1 MSLIDLIPPPVRGW
15 ATALGLLL
23 IAVAGAAGSWAIQDW
38 RYGNEL
44 AKQAAK
50 ASDLA
55 KARAEAVL
63 VTLTAEQD
71 ARRALED
78 RLQADDKT
86 RYKERSDEQKAQ
98 QHLSDRLATAD
109 VRLSVLLAATS
120 AIRAS
125 GDELSAATSAGGVV
139 HGGTRAELDPAH
151 AQRIIGITGDGD
163 QGLIA
168 LKACQGYVRGVW
180 EASQRQA
187 PP

>member
-1 MSLIDLIPPPVRGW
+1 MPLIDLIPPPVRAW
-15 ATALGLLL
+15 AVALGLLL
-23 IAVAGAAGSWAIQDW
+23 IAGAGAAGAWVIQDW

-44 AKQAAK
+44 SEQARKSSEQAT
-50 ASDLA
+50 
-55 KARAEAVL
+55 ARVEAVL
-63 VTLTAEQD
+63 ATLTAEQD
-71 ARRALED
+71 ARRDLED
-78 RLQADDKT
+78 RLQADDRT
-86 RYKERSDEQKAQ
+86 HYKELSDAQKAQ

-109 VRLSVLLAATS
+109 VRLSVLLAATD
-120 AIRAS
+120 S
-125 GDELSAATSAGGVV
+125 GCTSCDGVSAATSAGGVV

-151 AQRIIGITGDGD
+151 AQRIVSITGDGD